1 MIKKNSQILVPHLSI
16 TRHSLAYRNSDM
28 AIKQKELL
36 KRASLNDSSFGSSI
50 AVHLD
55 DTKSFA
61 NVPSSN
67 VNA

>member
-1 MIKKNSQILVPHLSI
+1 
-16 TRHSLAYRNSDM
+16 M

-36 KRASLNDSSFGSSI
+36 KRASLNDSFGSST

-61 NVPSSN
+61 NVPSPH

>member
-1 MIKKNSQILVPHLSI
+1 
-16 TRHSLAYRNSDM
+16 LAYRNSDM